1 MRGGAYERAFV
12 ATVKV
17 MAVRLPYDPR
27 AARTAR
33 KLVDELL
40 IAHGTDEEHRQ
51 DAALVVHE
59 LVMNSVTHGQPGPDS
74 DIELAWRWVGNQI
87 EISVLDCGSGG
98 SIEVRRPDNDSPNGR
113 GLAIV
118 DALSASWWV
127 DQSKGTRVTARLRV

>member
-1 MRGGAYERAFV
+1 MS
-12 ATVKV
+12 
-17 MAVRLPYDPR
+17 VRLPYDPR

-40 IAHGTDEEHRQ
+40 VAHGADDELRQ

-59 LVMNSVTHGQPGPDS
+59 LVMNSVVHGSPDQ
-74 DIELAWRWVGNQI
+74 DGEIELAWRLVGSQL

-98 SIEVRRPDNDSPNGR
+98 TVEVRHPDDEAPNGR

-118 DALSASWWV
+118 AALSTSWSV
-127 DQSKGTRVTARLRV
+127 DRSTGTRVTARLALA